1 MGTPPTLIVSLK
13 NDDDTY
19 CSPSPSPA
27 KKSYLYHL
35 GLKSSYL
42 KTCIHCIAEVD
53 KIRKQTFKAAKH
65 CQLADLGAVFGPSL
79 SQVFE
84 NDK

>member
-65 CQLADLGAVFGPSL
+65 CQLADTWEQFLDLA